1 MFSLARAKDPTRS
14 QVIRDL
20 DSDMSRTFTLHDD
33 DASSADDLPQNEIEK
48 RLQAQREMQMVSKA
62 SYSSFHHPFLVVS
75 CSFLGFVSI
84 TVRLINPQ
92 LDLGTGRREYVTTND
107 KPLPRELRVSKQ
119 QLLRARKVE
128 EEGTDAAKWAQENR
142 PALTAWNSRS
152 QVPLCYSELTS
163 T

>member
-1 MFSLARAKDPTRS
+1 
-14 QVIRDL
+14 
-20 DSDMSRTFTLHDD
+20 MSRTLTLHDD
-33 DASSADDLPQNEIEK
+33 DASSADDLPQSEIEK

-62 SYSSFHHPFLVVS
+62 SHFSFHHPFLVVS
-75 CSFLGFVSI
+75 CSFLGFVS
-84 TVRLINPQ
+84 TTNVRLINPQ